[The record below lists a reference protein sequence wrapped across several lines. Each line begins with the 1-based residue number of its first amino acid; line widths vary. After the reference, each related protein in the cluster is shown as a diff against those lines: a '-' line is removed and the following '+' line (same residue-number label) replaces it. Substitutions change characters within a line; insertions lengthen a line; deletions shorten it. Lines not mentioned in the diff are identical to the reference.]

1 MGFYG
6 ECWMAT
12 DKTALEASLTDPNQ
26 QSSKCIG
33 HDYKTCTDSSEHC
46 MGGADSL
53 YIYGFPSA
61 APARTNEYLLLFLF
75 CFFFVWVY
83 YKVYHVSLTT
93 DTTVNPILNTLV
105 PTAYL
110 GPQEG

>member
-61 APARTNEYLLLFLF
+61 APARTNEYLLLFFF
-75 CFFFVWVY
+75 CFFLYGFIIKY
-83 YKVYHVSLTT
+83 IMSLLRRTQ
-93 DTTVNPILNTLV
+93 PSI
-105 PTAYL
+105 PF
-110 GPQEG
+110 

>member
-12 DKTALEASLTDPNQ
+12 DKSALEASIIDISQ

-33 HDYKTCTDSSEHC
+33 HDYKSCTEKHEQCIGDAS
-46 MGGADSL
+46 SL

-61 APARTNEYLLLFLF
+61 APPGTRIYS
-75 CFFFVWVY
+75 
-83 YKVYHVSLTT
+83 VSVL
-93 DTTVNPILNTLV
+93 P
-105 PTAYL
+105 
-110 GPQEG
+110 

>member
-61 APARTNEYLLLFLF
+61 APARTHEYLLLFFF
-75 CFFFVWVY
+75 CFFFVY
-83 YKVYHVSLTT
+83 NSRFQEIFK
-93 DTTVNPILNTLV
+93 ILLGKFKTLFNM
-105 PTAYL
+105 
-110 GPQEG
+110 